1 MKSLFTLSLLAAY
14 AFLIGCSGPSYKQFN
29 YEYMSPAEYKGIS
42 SDHKFFAAQVSGEDL
57 NRPLTE
63 FTHDIAG
70 LTWTDNYNDANILV
84 SVKIEKTK
92 VYKDVVTETTEEL
105 INNNGKKETIRTYTY
120 PGFIHTPYSILI
132 TDQKNNLEIINHK
145 ETYETKVTGSPQK
158 SRKSAESSLALTA
171 RVKKSDS
178 RKDALS
184 HIHKQTKRLLDIQ
197 LTDHTKEMVF
207 EVPEKD
213 DKEPRIAEAYQLLT
227 SNPNLSNAK
236 SALAIYEA
244 IGTANQTA
252 KGEKNEK
259 LNKAV
264 HAGMAACHYILGDLK
279 AYEENKKLAKR
290 TFSFSS
296 NVSTN
301 SAF

>member
-1 MKSLFTLSLLAAY
+1 MKSLFTIALSFAF
-14 AFLIGCSGPSYKQFN
+14 AFLTGCSGPSYKQFN
-29 YEYMSPAEYKGIS
+29 YEYTAPAEYKGVTP
-42 SDHKFFAAQVSGEDL
+42 DHTYIAAQVTGENL
-57 NRPLTE
+57 SRPLTE
-63 FTHDIAG
+63 FKHEIAG
-70 LTWTDNYNDANILV
+70 LNWTDNYNDANILV

-145 ETYETKVTGSPQK
+145 ETYETKVSGAPQK
-158 SRKSAESSLALTA
+158 SKRSAESSLALTA
-171 RVKKSDS
+171 RVKKADS

-184 HIHKQTKRLLDIQ
+184 HIHKQTKRLLDVQ

-213 DKEPRIAEAYQLLT
+213 EKEPRIAEAYQLLT
-227 SNPNLSNAK
+227 SNPNLAGAK

-244 IGTANQTA
+244 IGTANQTS
-252 KGEKNEK
+252 KGDENEK

-264 HAGMAACHYILGDLK
+264 HAGMAACHYILGDLE
-279 AYEENKKLAKR
+279 AYEENRKLAKR
-290 TFSFSS
+290 GISFSS
-296 NVSTN
+296 SISTN